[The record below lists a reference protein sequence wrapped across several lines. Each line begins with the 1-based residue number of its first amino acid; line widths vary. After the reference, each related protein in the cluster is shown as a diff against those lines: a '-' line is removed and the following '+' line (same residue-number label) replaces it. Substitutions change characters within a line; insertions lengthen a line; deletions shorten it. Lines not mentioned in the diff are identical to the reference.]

1 MSSMS
6 DQKRRL
12 PPWLAGLLV
21 AVVVF
26 AVVLVAMNLLGFGDD
41 PSLGS

>member
-1 MSSMS
+1 MP
-6 DQKRRL
+6 DEKRRL

-21 AVVVF
+21 AIVVF
-26 AVVLVAMNLLGFGDD
+26 AVVLVVMNQLGYGDD